1 MCGADFL
8 SAQESRSAA
17 LAILIEKG
25 ILKKEA
31 AKVLWVIDVERL
43 RVMDGAHHQNIKT
56 RLAKTVLEDEI
67 PEVRDIMLVSLA
79 NACGLLSVVLAPAQI
94 ELRASWIE
102 TLSKI
107 ETISRNVSY
116 AIARLLEDIARGS
129 AGFGM
134 AR

>member
-1 MCGADFL
+1 
-8 SAQESRSAA
+8 
-17 LAILIEKG
+17 
-25 ILKKEA
+25 
-31 AKVLWVIDVERL
+31 VIDVERL